1 MADLTVGAIY
11 GFPDRD
17 RLGRSSDGID
27 EVVGLTALRQNEDKQ
42 QGDTKGGG
50 PCGSYPQGPPV
61 KPPHGPP

>member
-17 RLGRSSDGID
+17 RLGRSSDRID
-27 EVVGLTALRQNEDKQ
+27 EVLGIPALRQNEDKQ
-42 QGDTKGGG
+42 QDDPKGGG
-50 PCGSYPQGPPV
+50 PSGNYPQGPPV